1 MKLIWFVL
9 ILRMAHVIV
18 RGYYGTLLKRLT
30 EKNPLLQVL
39 TGPRQVGKTT
49 LVKQVLKD
57 ESIAGFYVTADQ
69 VTQGHDVWLETQWQ
83 RAVAAA
89 SETEK
94 PFCLVVDEVQK
105 IPQWS
110 EIIKRLW
117 DARNEDAS
125 QFNLLLL
132 GSSRLLMQQGLS
144 ESLMGRFET
153 LYLGHW
159 DLAEMQ
165 EAFGVSTDDYI
176 FFGASPGGAHLIH
189 DPDRWYSFLQDAIV
203 ETSLSKDILQMTR
216 IDKPALLRNMFD
228 VGCAHSSR
236 ELSYSKI
243 LGQLDGAG
251 NTTTLA
257 HYLRL
262 LGSAGLL
269 SGLEKLDKSQIRR
282 RASSPKLQVHN
293 NALLLISEFK
303 PFEQIRNDHT
313 AWGRYAESAIGAYLL
328 NKSHEKRFRLHYWR
342 DGNYEVDYVISKGD
356 KITGFEVK
364 TGAKSK
370 LSGLERFKQKFPGAK
385 GLIVGSRGIP
395 VEEFLRTSP
404 ENYL

>member
-1 MKLIWFVL
+1 
-9 ILRMAHVIV
+9 MAHVIV

-49 LVKQVLKD
+49 LVKQVLQD

-125 QFNLLLL
+125 QFNLLLM

-165 EAFGVSTDDYI
+165 EAFGVSTDEYI
-176 FFGASPGGAHLIH
+176 FFGAYPGGAHLIH

-293 NALLLISEFK
+293 NALLL
-303 PFEQIRNDHT
+303 
-313 AWGRYAESAIGAYLL
+313 